1 MKMKSYFVLAALLL
15 FGPREASAIW
25 GLDSVQSAAGEKII
39 SALTIDL
46 SGTKYQN
53 VPNEAVAPLDLLSK
67 EGDSSAEMPA
77 SVLEPLVDFVI
88 SNAFTGKAWEL
99 PCSNGVFGAM
109 AIGILTNT
117 FEERSAFCSPTF
129 PDHSVYSTLW
139 YSEELSGN
147 GKQIIDNM
155 FSAPDGFLTRDR
167 ALNLDIISPN
177 ETSGAYYSYTN
188 TRLYVQGKVK
198 DRRVMVTGTLMHAP
212 SSISCKGALIDPQYP
227 GLYFYS
233 TEKGLTLTG
242 GGWMETTMDY
252 YRSFTVSVEMSSNVY
267 VFATMSWL
275 SAGWKGI
282 NVLRKHHIY
291 AVLTEII
298 KELQTY
304 GGEKGL
310 GLDKVRECVE
320 AGEKMSDAEVEE
332 QYKKYCDFCRK
343 LGETSMM
350 SINMNAF
357 KKIYNKKDLEN
368 MPKKLRRALVVQEMM
383 RKLKGCPSWS
393 KTE

>member
-15 FGPREASAIW
+15 LCSREASALW
-25 GLDSVQSAAGEKII
+25 GLDSVQSAAGEKVI

-46 SGTKYQN
+46 SGLKYYE
-53 VPNEAVAPLDLLSK
+53 VPKAAVAPFDLLSK
-67 EGDSSAEMPA
+67 EADDAPMPA
-77 SVLEPLVDFVI
+77 SALEPLVDFVV

-109 AIGILTNT
+109 AIGVLTNT

-129 PDHSVYSTLW
+129 PDHAVYSTLW
-139 YSEELSGN
+139 YSKELSGN
-147 GKQIIDNM
+147 GKRIVDDM
-155 FSAPDGFLTRDR
+155 FSAPEGFLTRDR
-167 ALNLDIISPN
+167 ALNFDIISPN

-198 DRRVMVTGTLMHAP
+198 GRRVMVTGTLMHAP
-212 SSISCKGALIDPQYP
+212 SSISRKGALIDPKYP

-233 TEKGLTLTG
+233 TEKGLTLPG

-267 VFATMSWL
+267 VFATLSWL

-282 NVLRKHHIY
+282 NVLRTHHIY
-291 AVLTEII
+291 AVLKEII
-298 KELQTY
+298 NELQTY
-304 GGEKGL
+304 GGTKGL
-310 GLDKVRECVE
+310 GLEKIRECVE

-343 LGETSMM
+343 LGETSLL
-350 SINMNAF
+350 SVNMDAF
-357 KKIYNKKDLEN
+357 KRIYNKKDLEN
-368 MPKKLRRALVVQEMM
+368 MPKELRRALVVQEMM